1 MQPHH
6 ANSQPNSLTDPTA
19 TLVAIQQVLH
29 TISQQ
34 NDGLNTAMRDFCETL
49 LQVPAQLQPV
59 AAAALEQVLATR
71 GYSQIIPNATS
82 PTLQFPHFG
91 TMPSSTHQQ
100 TLSGTVLSTAQS
112 NIDQYDGDDEDGM
125 LDLDT
130 MVKAKQAARKDKK
143 KTALDNLYDVS

>member
-1 MQPHH
+1 
-6 ANSQPNSLTDPTA
+6 
-19 TLVAIQQVLH
+19 
-29 TISQQ
+29 
-34 NDGLNTAMRDFCETL
+34 MRDFRETL

-82 PTLQFPHFG
+82 PAPQLPHFG
-91 TMPSSTHQQ
+91 TMPSPTYQQ
-100 TLSGTVLSTAQS
+100 TRSGTVPSATQS
-112 NIDQYDGDDEDGM
+112 NTDQYDGDDEDDEDGM

-130 MVKAKQAARKDKK
+130 MVKAKQAARKNKK